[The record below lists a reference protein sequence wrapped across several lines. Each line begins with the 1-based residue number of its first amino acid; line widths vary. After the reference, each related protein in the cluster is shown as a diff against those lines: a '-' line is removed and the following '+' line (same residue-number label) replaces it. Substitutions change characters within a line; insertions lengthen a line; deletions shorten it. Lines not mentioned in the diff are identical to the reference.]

1 MAEITTQ
8 RLVTKLQRLYTT
20 LVSDIMDEMD
30 LQGFVLDLNIR
41 PLVPSIKIAGEA
53 VTARAVK
60 YEEYTKKEFIDWA
73 RIMLEFLTAGG
84 PLKIYM
90 VHSEGSGSIATW
102 GEIMSKT
109 ARSKGSRGAIT
120 DGAVRDTPRI
130 LNLRPRF
137 QVFARN
143 ITPLD
148 AKGRLEYM
156 EYNVPI
162 SCGGVKVNPGVLV
175 LADHDGV
182 VVLPRKNA
190 TEIISNCEKRYSIE
204 RKVGSLVKGKAS
216 VFDAV
221 EKYGIF

>member
-1 MAEITTQ
+1 MAASTY
-8 RLVTKLQRLYTT
+8 RLVSRLRKLYTT

-30 LQGFVLDLNIR
+30 LQGYVVDLSIR
-41 PLVPSIKIAGEA
+41 PLFPYAKIAGEV
-53 VTARAVK
+53 VTAQAVK
-60 YEEYTKKEFIDWA
+60 YDQYTKKEFIDWA
-73 RIMLEFLTAGG
+73 RVMLEFLTVGG
-84 PLKIYM
+84 PLKVYM
-90 VHSEGSGSIATW
+90 IHSEGSNSIATW

-109 ARSKGSRGAIT
+109 ALKMGSRGAIT
-120 DGAVRDTPRI
+120 DGALRDTPRI
-130 LNLRPRF
+130 LKLRPKF

-148 AKGRLEYM
+148 AKGRLEYV

-162 SCGGVKVNPGVLV
+162 TCGGVNANPGDLV

-182 VVLPRKNA
+182 VVLPRKRA
-190 TEIISNCEKRYSIE
+190 EEIIRNCERRYSIE
-204 RKVGSLVKGKAS
+204 TKVGNMVKGKAS